1 MNQAQPTWQQ
11 NRALM
16 GELWPRWRLEPALS
30 KLLDEKWGSLHQD
43 KLRECIRQ
51 HRMERDSTPD
61 LSTIHA
67 AYCQITGHGE
77 QGRTAVRETRRY
89 IEEMRGPTQAE
100 LDQWDRESAAILAT
114 ATPEEIKAA
123 KERLGIAPDSDRI
136 LGLMVEYCREH
147 KHRRMPRGEA

>member
-67 AYCQITGHGE
+67 AYCRITGHGE
-77 QGRTAVRETRRY
+77 PGRTAVRETRRY
-89 IEEMRGPTQAE
+89 IEEMRGPTEAE
-100 LDQWDRESAAILAT
+100 TAAWEREADEILAT

-123 KERLGIAPDSDRI
+123 KEHYGIDPQTNRVLS
-136 LGLMVEYCREH
+136 LMVQTMRD
-147 KHRRMPRGEA
+147 RRRGRRAS